1 MRLEIDLE
9 LSPIFHIYEIFI
21 IKNNI
26 MARITKL
33 TEADLNRLV
42 KKVIKEDEE
51 FSPKWNV
58 TNRPEK
64 EKSFDEYRSE
74 LGRHLETLKQTYND
88 LINISMEAADN
99 DSLSEEEKDEIE
111 SAIEASLDDP
121 YGMFL
126 QD

>member
-1 MRLEIDLE
+1 
-9 LSPIFHIYEIFI
+9 
-21 IKNNI
+21 

-33 TEADLNRLV
+33 TESDLNRLV
-42 KKVIKEDEE
+42 KKVIKEEGE
-51 FSPKWNV
+51 FSPQWNV

-74 LGRHLETLKQTYND
+74 LDSHLETLKQTYQD
-88 LINISMEAADN
+88 LIEISLEVADN
-99 DSLSEEEKDEIE
+99 KSLSEEEKDEIE

>member
-1 MRLEIDLE
+1 
-9 LSPIFHIYEIFI
+9 
-21 IKNNI
+21 

-42 KKVIKEDEE
+42 KKVIKEEGE

-74 LGRHLETLKQTYND
+74 LGRHLETLKQTYQD
-88 LINISMEAADN
+88 LINISKNQEDRQ
-99 DSLSEEEKDEIE
+99 
-111 SAIEASLDDP
+111 SATIYRMGKS
-121 YGMFL
+121 FFI
-126 QD
+126 